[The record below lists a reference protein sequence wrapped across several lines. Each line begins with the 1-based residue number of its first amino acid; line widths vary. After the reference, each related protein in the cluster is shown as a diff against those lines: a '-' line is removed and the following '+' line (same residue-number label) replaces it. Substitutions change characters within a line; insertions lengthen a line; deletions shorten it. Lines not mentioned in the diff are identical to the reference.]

1 VHRTNVAY
9 CCRRRTLRDLRV
21 SALVTIREPC
31 KNGCT
36 DGNGVSVA
44 DTCVS
49 EEPSRISWVCT
60 SAPPGEFAGMIR
72 AAAVA
77 VPADATVAV
86 V

>member
-1 VHRTNVAY
+1 MWPIAADVARY
-9 CCRRRTLRDLRV
+9 VISVSLRWSL
-21 SALVTIREPC
+21 REPC

-49 EEPSRISWVCT
+49 EEPLRISWVCT